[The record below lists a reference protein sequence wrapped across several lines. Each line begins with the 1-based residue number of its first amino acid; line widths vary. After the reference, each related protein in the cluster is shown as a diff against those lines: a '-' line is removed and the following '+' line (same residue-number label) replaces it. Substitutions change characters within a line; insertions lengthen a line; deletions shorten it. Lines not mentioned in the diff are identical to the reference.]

1 METGVLGT
9 KYITILVEDSRSM
22 SEKELQMLTKLV
34 KHNPWRIGV
43 LAILVSYFTIIPMAA
58 PLLAQTTVLGEL
70 TFKGASKVEKTSGVW
85 IDGKYVG
92 YLGELWGPKRILL
105 IPGDHDLVVRQA
117 GYQDF
122 AEKLT
127 VEPKEL
133 LLVPVKMQKAAND
146 TWPTV
151 TAELKVDVHPDRAA
165 VFVDDR
171 FLGHAGEL
179 GGAFHSM
186 LISPGTHQIK
196 VELPGYQSFE
206 TNVTLVAGQK
216 SVVKANLAKGSI
228 HQADALIDQANNP
241 GHDK

>member
-1 METGVLGT
+1 
-9 KYITILVEDSRSM
+9 
-22 SEKELQMLTKLV
+22 MLTNLT
-34 KHNPWRIGV
+34 KHKHRWIGT
-43 LAILVSYFTIIPMAA
+43 LAIVISYFMLIPTVK
-58 PLLAQTTVLGEL
+58 PLLAQTTILGEL

-105 IPGDHDLVVRQA
+105 LPGDHDLVVRQA

-122 AEKLT
+122 TEKLT

-133 LLVPVKMQKAAND
+133 LLVPVKMQKDTAD

-165 VFVDDR
+165 VFVDNR

-186 LISPGTHQIK
+186 LLSPGSHRIK

-206 TNVTLVAGQK
+206 TDVTLVAGQK
-216 SVVKANLAKGSI
+216 SVVKTNLAKGSI
-228 HQADALIDQANNP
+228 SQADSLINQDNGTGAE
-241 GHDK
+241 K

>member
-1 METGVLGT
+1 
-9 KYITILVEDSRSM
+9 
-22 SEKELQMLTKLV
+22 MLTQLV
-34 KHNPWRIGV
+34 KQKHRWMGV
-43 LAILVSYFTIIPMAA
+43 LAILVSYFTINPVVA
-58 PLLAQTTVLGEL
+58 PLVAQTTVLGEL

-133 LLVPVKMQKAAND
+133 LLVPVKMQKATNES
-146 TWPTV
+146 WPSV
-151 TAELKVDVHPDRAA
+151 TAELKVDVNPDRAA

-186 LISPGTHQIK
+186 LLSPGTHRIK
-196 VELPGYQSFE
+196 VALPGYQTFE
-206 TNVTLVAGQK
+206 TDVTLVAGQK
-216 SVVKANLAKGSI
+216 SVVKTNLAKGSI
-228 HQADALIDQANNP
+228 HQADALIDQANAS